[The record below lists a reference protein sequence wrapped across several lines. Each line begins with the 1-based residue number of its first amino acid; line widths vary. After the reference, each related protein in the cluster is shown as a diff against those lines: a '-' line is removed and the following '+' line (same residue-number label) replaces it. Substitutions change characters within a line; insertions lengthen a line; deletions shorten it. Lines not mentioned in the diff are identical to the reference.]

1 LSQEAEV
8 RGTGYLISIGSVIL
22 LGLVAW
28 PRPDEP
34 SWHLPALL
42 AGMALSMLG
51 MGLRWLASRKQL
63 GESHRTEEAV
73 GLRQP
78 AE

>member
-1 LSQEAEV
+1 M
-8 RGTGYLISIGSVIL
+8 RGLGYLVSIGSVIL

-28 PRPDEP
+28 PRADDPA
-34 SWHLPALL
+34 WHGAAVLAGVALSIV
-42 AGMALSMLG
+42 GMAL
-51 MGLRWLASRKQL
+51 RWQASRMQL
-63 GESHRTEEAV
+63 GELHRTERAI

>member
-1 LSQEAEV
+1 M
-8 RGTGYLISIGSVIL
+8 RGAGYLISIASVIL
-22 LGLVAW
+22 LGLIAW
-28 PRPDEP
+28 PRADDP

-42 AGMALSMLG
+42 LSVALSIGG

-63 GESHRTEEAV
+63 GELHRTERTI